1 MLKLKDCDK
10 AWINVNLA
18 TMNGHVSDPYGL
30 QFKQAIGIKDGR
42 IACFQP
48 MSQITATRLPYDVVD
63 AHNGWMTPGLIDCHT
78 HLVYAGQRSLEFEQI
93 LNGTPSEAIARQGGG
108 VMSTVRATRVRS
120 TEQLVKTSLPRLRA
134 LCSEGVTTLETK
146 SGYGLGIREE
156 LKVLAAA
163 RKLEQP
169 DTCRIVSTLLTTHI
183 LPPEFAGRTSDY
195 INTVCTELI
204 PEAVSRGLVEAVD
217 IYYEPRSFT
226 LQHCQQV
233 IEAALAHNL
242 YVKGHM
248 EHLALSGG
256 TSLIARMGGISCA
269 HLEYLDEQG
278 VQEMAEAG
286 MVAELLPGPYY
297 IHRNLPPP
305 PIDLFRKYQ
314 VPMAIATNLNP
325 GSSPLASI
333 RLMMN
338 MACVLFRLTPAEA
351 LAGVTRNAAAALK
364 RDDQGIISE
373 DYFADLC
380 LWDIEHPAELSYQL
394 GASPL
399 RQRII
404 AGKVIYDRTAS

>member
-18 TMNGHVSDPYGL
+18 TMNGETSDPYGL
-30 QFKQAIGIKDGR
+30 LFKQAIGVKDGH
-42 IACFQP
+42 IACLEP

-78 HLVYAGQRSLEFEQI
+78 HLVYAGQRSLEFEQLQSGI
-93 LNGTPSEAIARQGGG
+93 PPEMITRQGGG

-120 TEQLVKTSLPRLRA
+120 TEQLVKSSLPRLQA
-134 LCSEGVTTLETK
+134 LCNEGATTIEIK
-146 SGYGLGIREE
+146 SGYGLGVSDEI
-156 LKVLAAA
+156 KVLTAA
-163 RKLEQP
+163 RKLERP
-169 DTCRIVSTLLTTHI
+169 DTSRIISTLLTTHI
-183 LPPEFAGRTSDY
+183 LPPEFAGRPSGY
-195 INTVCTELI
+195 IKAVCTELI
-204 PEAVSRGLVEAVD
+204 PEATKRGLIEAVD
-217 IYYEPRSFT
+217 IYYNPKVFT
-226 LQHCQQV
+226 LQHCLQV
-233 IEAALAHNL
+233 VEAAQAHGL
-242 YVKGHM
+242 HVKGHM
-248 EHLALSGG
+248 EHLAPSGG
-256 TSLIARMGGISCA
+256 TSLLARMGGISCA

-297 IHRNLPPP
+297 ILRTLPAPP
-305 PIDLFRKYQ
+305 VDLLRKYK

-325 GSSPLASI
+325 GTSPLASI

-351 LAGVTRNAAAALK
+351 LNGVTRHAAAAL
-364 RDDQGIISE
+364 RLNNLGIISE
-373 DYFADLC
+373 DYRADLC

-394 GASPL
+394 GPCPL

-404 AGKVIYDRTAS
+404 AGNVVYDAI

>member
-18 TMNGHVSDPYGL
+18 TMNGDTSDPYGL
-30 QFKQAIGIKDGR
+30 LFKQAIGVKNGR
-42 IACFQP
+42 IACFEP

-78 HLVYAGQRSLEFEQI
+78 HLVYAGQRSLEFEQ
-93 LNGTPSEAIARQGGG
+93 LLSGVPSDMIARQGGG

-120 TEQLVKTSLPRLRA
+120 TEQLVKTSLPRVQA
-134 LCSEGVTTLETK
+134 LCSEGVTTLEIK

-156 LKVLAAA
+156 LKVLTAA
-163 RKLEQP
+163 RKLENP
-169 DTCRIVSTLLTTHI
+169 ETCRVTSTLLTTHI

-195 INTVCTELI
+195 INTVCNELI
-204 PEAVSRGLVEAVD
+204 PEAADRGLIEAVD
-217 IYYEPRSFT
+217 IYYDSGIFT

-233 IEAALAHNL
+233 IEAAQIHGL
-242 YVKGHM
+242 YIKGHM

-278 VQEMAEAG
+278 VQEMADAS

-297 IHRNLPPP
+297 ILRNLQSPPV
-305 PIDLFRKYQ
+305 DLFRKYQ

-325 GSSPLASI
+325 GTSPLASI

-351 LAGVTRNAAAALK
+351 LAGVTRNAAMALK
-364 RDDQGIISE
+364 LDTLGIISK

-394 GASPL
+394 GACPL
-399 RQRII
+399 KQRIA
-404 AGKVIYDRTAS
+404 AGKIIYERS